1 MKIAKTNTNDLT
13 KTNFSNKNSDDNE
26 IKKTK
31 TNIEKNSIKTESNK
45 EEIEINEKTIVNPNI
60 TNLSKNKAKELK
72 NFLNKKSGENSIEKK
87 PTFEPENKTFDD
99 LKNYV
104 KIAKEELNNNKNDSN
119 IQLKKKEE
127 FYNVNRYMNMLSSLI
142 NGEEDETPGND
153 NIKNEIEKENNIKN
167 EIENNEIRDNNN
179 ISEKESI
186 LNSNVELYK
195 INFLLP
201 KEVDE
206 IKKNKKELGKIYGK
220 ENIEKLENY
229 VSSKTDK
236 NILKYDEKGII
247 ELIKTGVENKELTI
261 PQQKTKEIINLIPDI
276 FSFVIADKIKS

>member
-104 KIAKEELNNNKNDSN
+104 KIAKEELNNNKSDSN

-220 ENIEKLENY
+220 ENIEKLVNY

-247 ELIKTGVENKELTI
+247 ELIKNGIQNKELTI
-261 PQQKTKEIINLIPDI
+261 PEQKTNEIINLIPDI

>member
-104 KIAKEELNNNKNDSN
+104 KIAKEELNNNKSDSN

-142 NGEEDETPGND
+142 NGEEDKTPGND
-153 NIKNEIEKENNIKN
+153 NIKN

-247 ELIKTGVENKELTI
+247 ELIKNGIQNKELTI
-261 PQQKTKEIINLIPDI
+261 PEQKTNEIINLIPDI

>member
-104 KIAKEELNNNKNDSN
+104 KIAKEELNNNKSDSN

-236 NILKYDEKGII
+236 NILKYDEKEII
-247 ELIKTGVENKELTI
+247 KLIKNGIEKKELNI
-261 PQQKTKEIINLIPDI
+261 PVEKTEGIINLIPDI

>member
-1 MKIAKTNTNDLT
+1 LKIAKTNTNDLT

-104 KIAKEELNNNKNDSN
+104 KIAKEELNNNKSDSN

-153 NIKNEIEKENNIKN
+153 NIKNEIE
-167 EIENNEIRDNNN
+167 NNEIRDNNN
-179 ISEKESI
+179 ISEKEAL
-186 LNSNVELYK
+186 LNSNLGLYQIK
-195 INFLLP
+195 HLLP
-201 KEVDE
+201 KEVEE
-206 IKKNKKELGKIYGK
+206 IKKLKRELEKVYGK
-220 ENIEKLENY
+220 ENIEKLEHY
-229 VSSKTDK
+229 VSLKTDK

-247 ELIKTGVENKELTI
+247 ELIKNGIQNKELTI
-261 PQQKTKEIINLIPDI
+261 PEQKINEIINLIPDI

>member
-104 KIAKEELNNNKNDSN
+104 KIAKEELNNNKSDSN

-153 NIKNEIEKENNIKN
+153 NIKNEIE
-167 EIENNEIRDNNN
+167 NNEIRDNNN

-195 INFLLP
+195 INILLP

-247 ELIKTGVENKELTI
+247 ELIKNGIQNKELTI
-261 PQQKTKEIINLIPDI
+261 PEQKTNEIINLIPDI

>member
-104 KIAKEELNNNKNDSN
+104 KIAKEELNNNKSDSN

-247 ELIKTGVENKELTI
+247 ELIKNGIQNKELTI
-261 PQQKTKEIINLIPDI
+261 PEQKINEIINLIPDI

>member
-13 KTNFSNKNSDDNE
+13 KTNFSNKNSDNNE

-104 KIAKEELNNNKNDSN
+104 KIAKEELNNNKSDSN

-247 ELIKTGVENKELTI
+247 ELIKNGIQNKELTI
-261 PQQKTKEIINLIPDI
+261 PEQKINEIINLIPDI

>member
-1 MKIAKTNTNDLT
+1 
-13 KTNFSNKNSDDNE
+13 
-26 IKKTK
+26 
-31 TNIEKNSIKTESNK
+31 
-45 EEIEINEKTIVNPNI
+45 
-60 TNLSKNKAKELK
+60 
-72 NFLNKKSGENSIEKK
+72 
-87 PTFEPENKTFDD
+87 
-99 LKNYV
+99 
-104 KIAKEELNNNKNDSN
+104 
-119 IQLKKKEE
+119 
-127 FYNVNRYMNMLSSLI
+127 MNMLSSLI

-206 IKKNKKELGKIYGK
+206 IKKTKKELEKLYGK
-220 ENIEKLENY
+220 ENIEILEKY

-247 ELIKTGVENKELTI
+247 ELIKNGIQNKELTI
-261 PQQKTKEIINLIPDI
+261 PEQKINEIINLIPDI
-276 FSFVIADKIKS
+276 FSFIIADKIKS

>member
-104 KIAKEELNNNKNDSN
+104 KIAKEELNNNKSDSN

-153 NIKNEIEKENNIKN
+153 NIKNEIEKDNNIKN

-247 ELIKTGVENKELTI
+247 ELIKNGIQNKELTI
-261 PQQKTKEIINLIPDI
+261 PEQKTNEIINLIPDI

>member
-104 KIAKEELNNNKNDSN
+104 KIAKEELNNNKSDSN

-153 NIKNEIEKENNIKN
+153 NIKN

-247 ELIKTGVENKELTI
+247 ELIKNGIQNKELTI
-261 PQQKTKEIINLIPDI
+261 PEQKTNEIINLIPDI

>member
-104 KIAKEELNNNKNDSN
+104 KIAKEELNNNKSDSN

-247 ELIKTGVENKELTI
+247 ELIKNGIQNKELTI
-261 PQQKTKEIINLIPDI
+261 PEQKTNEIINLIPDI